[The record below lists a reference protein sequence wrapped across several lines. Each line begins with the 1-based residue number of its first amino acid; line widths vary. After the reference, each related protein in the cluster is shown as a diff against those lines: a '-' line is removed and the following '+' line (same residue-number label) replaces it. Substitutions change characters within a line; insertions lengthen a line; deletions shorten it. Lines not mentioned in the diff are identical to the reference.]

1 MEARPYR
8 KPVRLGRIGAAVTV
22 GVGTNRLPA
31 CPKGRG
37 IVMRI
42 RWPILVVLALG
53 LVAAPSA
60 GAQSAARD
68 GIKALPHRHVVP
80 WAAPQAGVCLRFDD
94 LPAGSALTTYHS
106 VVFTNTDGGL
116 TVQDAYPGAPFSS
129 PNAILPDN
137 YSVPGNSSTAK
148 PPVLVR
154 RAAVTMGDYDADQDN
169 VFLNAYDSN
178 GGLVASDTD
187 VVPASLSGG
196 VILTVSSTTA
206 NIASITFWGVG
217 GSENSVYFDNVC
229 FAK

>member
-1 MEARPYR
+1 
-8 KPVRLGRIGAAVTV
+8 
-22 GVGTNRLPA
+22 
-31 CPKGRG
+31 
-37 IVMRI
+37 MRI
-42 RWPILVVLALG
+42 RWLILVALALG

-68 GIKALPHRHVVP
+68 GIKALPHRTVVP
-80 WAAPQAGVCLRFDD
+80 SAPQAGVCLRFDD
-94 LPAGSALTTYHS
+94 LQAGSQLTTYHS

-116 TVQDAYPGAPFSS
+116 SVRADYPGAPFSS
-129 PNAILPDN
+129 PNSILPDN

-178 GGLVASDTD
+178 GTLVASDTD

-196 VILTVSSTTA
+196 VILTVSSATA
-206 NIASITFWGVG
+206 NISYITFWGEG
-217 GSENSVYFDNVC
+217 TNANSVFFDNVC